1 MGDLRAATPLRRIV
15 LHYDELA
22 IGVATPREADAE
34 WLADALSPGF
44 ALSPDGAAD
53 VEVELHIDPA
63 RFAELER
70 RGRAAHSERVAG
82 VILDDSTAHFERWTD
97 EPATR
102 VASAGIAVPS
112 HTAFDSDFLVFYE
125 VAGGPSVRV
134 IATTGELC
142 RLPLMRVVR
151 EFAMEASLRR
161 GDVFLHAASLCVD
174 GRAIVIAGS
183 KGSGKTTSLSWSL
196 QLLEDAQF
204 IANDRVRLRE
214 CGGGFDVRA
223 MPTMLAFRPE
233 GLELLPVLDAAVR
246 AERGKPYHSN
256 SEVRERED
264 IEPLTPF
271 DDGRLGL
278 RPLRYPQLL
287 GRRSTASA
295 RAGAIVF
302 PEIVA
307 DESGLRASAIGRS
320 DAASRLVETLFGAG
334 DLARRSEMFSLPV
347 AGPFP
352 SETELR
358 ERTHR
363 ITECV
368 PCYRWQVGRA
378 APRDAEGLRRFVAG
392 LC

>member
-1 MGDLRAATPLRRIV
+1 V

-34 WLADALSPGF
+34 WLTDALSPGF
-44 ALSPDGAAD
+44 SISPDGAAN

-63 RFAELER
+63 RFAALER
-70 RGRAAHSERVAG
+70 RGRAARSERVAG

-102 VASAGIAVPS
+102 V
-112 HTAFDSDFLVFYE
+112 TAFDPDFGVFYE
-125 VAGGPSVRV
+125 VARGPSVRV
-134 IATTGELC
+134 TAATGELC

-183 KGSGKTTSLSWSL
+183 KGSGKTTTLSWSL

-214 CGGGFDVRA
+214 CGAGFDVRA
-223 MPTMLAFRPE
+223 MPTMLAFRPQ

-264 IEPLTPF
+264 IGPLIPF

-278 RPLRYPQLL
+278 RPARYPLLL
-287 GRRSTASA
+287 GRPSTASA

-302 PEIVA
+302 PEVVA
-307 DESGLRASAIGRS
+307 DESGLRASAIGDS
-320 DAASRLVETLFGAG
+320 DAASRLTEALFGAG
-334 DLARRSEMFSLPV
+334 DLARRSEMFSLPLT
-347 AGPFP
+347 GPFP

-358 ERTHR
+358 QRTRR
-363 ITECV
+363 ITGCV

-378 APRDAEGLRRFVAG
+378 APRDAEGLRRFLAG
-392 LC
+392 LGAVG